1 MLNAGDTGGVLLDEF
16 FANFTESE
24 CAGASIA
31 ANFTKGMNHLS
42 YYKLRTNVKGFTQ
55 LITAFEQSNNYQSFS
70 KSIWKPI
77 LKAPFV
83 LLNVAGPWINW
94 SDNWYINMNSS
105 FSKFIFIY

>member
-1 MLNAGDTGGVLLDEF
+1 MGPLANSTTTSTSLPIQTLTSMLSAGDTGGVLLDEF

-55 LITAFEQSNNYQSFS
+55 LITAFEQSNYKSFS
-70 KSIWKPI
+70 KSI
-77 LKAPFV
+77 
-83 LLNVAGPWINW
+83 
-94 SDNWYINMNSS
+94 
-105 FSKFIFIY
+105 